1 MVLGELWSKKLYEN
15 TTSTFKGVGFLSC
28 FKL

>member
-15 TTSTFKGVGFLSC
+15 KTSAFKGVGFLSC